1 MLMSLAAA
9 SRPDSAGGD
18 RAAERD
24 IHGRFPP
31 RDTLAWKKG
40 FLTRPVVDEYTS
52 LLWCAMQRLWPRM
65 RSRSRHFSV
74 RVSHDVDRPRAFD
87 HRSLRDRLW
96 VARDHARKG
105 TVPRLAGSRTL
116 NTLAAVVRL
125 PHRDPFDTFDRI
137 MDADEQQGLRATYYF
152 LCGGRTRYD
161 ARYDVGSS
169 QSRGYSANQRAWSRD
184 WIARKLRTMHDPM
197 QLQKERRGLVAV
209 LEEEG
214 LPSEVGSCRQHYLR
228 WQAPATWRAQ
238 EAAGLAVDASVGFSE
253 AVGFRSGTSFEHPV
267 FDVES
272 RTPLRLR
279 EQPLH
284 IMMGARGNGDQ
295 RAFAAIDE
303 IAGKWIITRAPSTC
317 CGITIRSSR
326 TRSSGRGMNGR

>member
-1 MLMSLAAA
+1 MVRDAA
-9 SRPDSAGGD
+9 
-18 RAAERD
+18 
-24 IHGRFPP
+24 
-31 RDTLAWKKG
+31 
-40 FLTRPVVDEYTS
+40 
-52 LLWCAMQRLWPRM
+52 LWPRM
-65 RSRSRHFSV
+65 RSRSRHFAV

-96 VARDHARKG
+96 VVRDHARKG
-105 TVPRLAGSRTL
+105 TLPPLAGSRTL

-161 ARYDVGSS
+161 ARYDIRSKPIRRLLRRISERGHEIGLHGS
-169 QSRGYSANQRAWSRD
+169 YA
-184 WIARKLRTMHDPM
+184 TMHDPT

-253 AVGFRSGTSFEHPV
+253 EVGFRSGTSFEHPV

-284 IMMGARGNGDQ
+284 IMDQALAGLGDQ

-303 IAGKWIITRAPSTC
+303 IRREVDHHQGTFDVLWHNNTFVENPLEWARYERAIAGAQ
-317 CGITIRSSR
+317 
-326 TRSSGRGMNGR
+326 